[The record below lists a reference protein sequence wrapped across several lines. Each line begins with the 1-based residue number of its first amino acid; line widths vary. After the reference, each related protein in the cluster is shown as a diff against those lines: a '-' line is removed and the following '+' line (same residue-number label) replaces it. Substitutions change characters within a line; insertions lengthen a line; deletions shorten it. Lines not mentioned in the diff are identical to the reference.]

1 MVQNNLKKYI
11 NDFFAGLTLYD
22 DYKNGHHYKDLLK
35 ASIDVFLEHENTYNA
50 YEIYE
55 TFFMIYQITSED
67 KSEELK
73 NVGNSVSEA
82 NTLLKLVRI
91 MRDYE
96 ENTGDLIE
104 KQRDHFIHSVNV
116 FILGLAIFS
125 QNVKYRDAMAKYI
138 KKSKYKKYY
147 RFDDGT
153 LSREEFLYRWGIAA
167 LFHDI
172 GYPVE
177 IIGKQLTKFIN
188 DGIQSISDDY
198 SVQTAIDFKNF
209 NEFNSIVKI
218 DPHFTNIYREDYSNA
233 NFMDMFKPTDIMA
246 HKISEDLGV
255 NPYELADHLDNFIYY
270 MGDKGF
276 VDHGYFSAI
285 LVLNS
290 YGSLMQ
296 KHYAPLYVAVKER
309 EEELLKLGNA
319 DEEELKRIEEEKDK
333 IVEKY
338 SYFFYPVVDSASAIL
353 LHNYYRNA
361 MQNDFGQKQLEPS
374 KSPIAYLL
382 ILCDELQE
390 WNRRPIGIKDKKK
403 SHVNEIDIEITN
415 DKFEVDYIIKHGSI
429 GLGFSE
435 EKESFLR
442 SLLNIKAIFRK
453 FDVYTDVELD
463 LESPM
468 TKVIPSETEVPDVLL
483 RNIERIARKIH
494 ENYNKIE
501 EAKGKETT
509 PFDELSPIYKKSNV
523 RQAKSYP
530 RKLNI
535 IGCEMAAIS
544 DERPA
549 HNFTDDEIEDLAILE
564 HKDWCD
570 EKRNTGYISHHE
582 AFNPELVSEE
592 DLISREEFLRF
603 DEANKEE
610 KDRNPDIEPIFK
622 DDDRRIHP
630 NLVDWDDLNEET
642 KDKDRDP
649 VRQMPDILED
659 LGLKIVKTKLRLLT
673 LEMHKLFKDEYG
685 SLKDVPSFEEL
696 DEATK
701 YSNYKQ
707 TTFLI
712 KILAE
717 NNYKIVSKEVN
728 GKAVHEFTDDE
739 VEYFAQREHNAWYR
753 RKVNLGWNRGPRDV
767 ENKTNP
773 NIAHWDELDFDT
785 KEANMFTFIK
795 LPESC
800 DKVGLKIIRG

>member
-1 MVQNNLKKYI
+1 MAQNKNGLKSYI
-11 NDFFAGLTLYD
+11 DDFFKDLVLYD
-22 DYKNGHHYKDLLK
+22 DYKNGHRYKDLLK
-35 ASIDVFLEHENTYNA
+35 ASIDVFLEHENTYTA

-67 KSEELK
+67 KSEEL
-73 NVGNSVSEA
+73 NANSQLVSES
-82 NTLLKLVRI
+82 NTLIKLVRI
-91 MRDYE
+91 MKDYE
-96 ENTGDLIE
+96 DNTGKLIE

-116 FILGLAIFS
+116 FILGLAIYS
-125 QNVKYRDAMAKYI
+125 QNRKYRETFVKYV
-138 KKSKYKKYY
+138 KKSKYNKYY
-147 RFDDGT
+147 KLDDGS

-177 IIGKQLTKFIN
+177 IIGKQLTKFID

-198 SVQTAIDFKNF
+198 DVKTAIDFKNF
-209 NEFNSIVKI
+209 NQFNSIVKV
-218 DPHFTNIYREDYSNA
+218 DPHFTDIYRQDFPQT
-233 NFMDMFKPTDIMA
+233 NFLDLYKPTDIMA
-246 HKISEDLGV
+246 HKISDDLGV
-255 NPYELADHLDNFIYY
+255 NPYDLAEHLDNFIYY

-276 VDHGYFSAI
+276 VDHGFFSSI

-296 KHYAPLYVAVKER
+296 KFYH
-309 EEELLKLGNA
+309 NFC
-319 DEEELKRIEEEKDK
+319 
-333 IVEKY
+333 EKY
-338 SYFFYPVVDSASAIL
+338 VYFFYPIVDSASAIL

-390 WNRRPIGIKDKKK
+390 WNRRPIGIKDKAR
-403 SHVNEIDIEITN
+403 SHVNEINIEISD

-435 EKESFLR
+435 EKESFLK
-442 SLLNIKAIFRK
+442 SLLNIKALFRK

-468 TKVIPSETEVPDVLL
+468 KKVIPSETETPDVLI
-483 RNIERIARKIH
+483 RNIEKIAEKIH
-494 ENYNKIE
+494 ENYSAIE
-501 EAKGKETT
+501 AAKGKEVT
-509 PFDELSPIYKKSNV
+509 PYKDLLPHYKKSNV

-530 RKLNI
+530 HKLNI
-535 IGCEMAAIS
+535 IGCEMVPIS
-544 DERPA
+544 DEREA
-549 HNFTDDEIEDLAILE
+549 HVFSPGEIEDLAILE
-564 HKDWCD
+564 HKDWCE
-570 EKRNTGYISHHE
+570 EKLNTGWISHIDAYDE
-582 AFNPELVSEE
+582 EIMGEGNTISEGDFIRFEQANYEEE
-592 DLISREEFLRF
+592 DRTV
-603 DEANKEE
+603 
-610 KDRNPDIEPIFK
+610 EPIFK
-622 DDDRRIHP
+622 DEERHIHP

-649 VRQMPDILED
+649 VRQMPEILES

-685 SLKDVPSFEEL
+685 SLADVPDFEQL

-707 TTFLI
+707 TTFLV

-717 NNYKIVSKEVN
+717 NKYKIVSEELKGE
-728 GKAVHEFTDDE
+728 AVQEFSDDE
-739 VEYFAQREHNAWYR
+739 VEYFAEREHNAWYR
-753 RKVNLGWNRGPRDV
+753 RKVNIGWSKGPRDV

-773 NIAHWDELDFDT
+773 NMAPWNDLDLDT

-800 DKVGLKIIRG
+800 KKVGLKIIKT

>member
-1 MVQNNLKKYI
+1 MVQNNLQKYI
-11 NDFFAGLTLYD
+11 DDFFDGLTLYD
-22 DYKNGHHYKDLLK
+22 DYKNKHNYKDLLK
-35 ASIDVFLEHENTYNA
+35 ASIDVFLKHENTYNA

-67 KSEELK
+67 KSEEL
-73 NVGNSVSEA
+73 NTVSNSVSES
-82 NTLLKLVRI
+82 NTLLKLVKI
-91 MRDYE
+91 MKDYE
-96 ENTGDLIE
+96 ENTGALIE

-116 FILGLAIFS
+116 FLLGLAIFS
-125 QNVKYRDAMAKYI
+125 QNLKFRETMAKYI
-138 KKSKYKKYY
+138 MKSKYEKYY
-147 RFDDGT
+147 KLEDGT

-177 IIGKQLTKFIN
+177 IIGKQLTKFID

-198 SVQTAIDFKNF
+198 SVKTGIDFKNF
-209 NEFNSIVKI
+209 NQFNSIVKE
-218 DPHFTNIYREDYSNA
+218 DPHFSDVYREDFPNA
-233 NFMDMFKPTDIMA
+233 SFLDMYKPTDIMA
-246 HKISEDLGV
+246 HKISVDLGV
-255 NPYELADHLDNFIYY
+255 NPYDLAEHLDNFIYY
-270 MGDKGF
+270 MGDMGF
-276 VDHGYFSAI
+276 VDHGFFSSI

-290 YGSLMQ
+290 YGHLMQ
-296 KHYAPLYVAVKER
+296 KYYGELISNAEDEAEKER
-309 EEELLKLGNA
+309 LIK
-319 DEEELKRIEEEKDK
+319 
-333 IVEKY
+333 KY
-338 SYFFYPVVDSASAIL
+338 TYFFYPVVDSASAIL

-361 MQNDFGQKQLEPS
+361 MQNDFGQTQLEPS

-403 SHVNEIDIEITN
+403 SHVNEINIEITN

-435 EKESFLR
+435 EKESFLK
-442 SLLNIKAIFRK
+442 SLLNIRAIFRK
-453 FDVYTDVELD
+453 FDVYTDVQLD
-463 LESPM
+463 PESPM
-468 TKVIPSETEVPDVLL
+468 TKVIPSETETPDVLL
-483 RNIERIARKIH
+483 RNIEKIARKIH

-509 PFDELSPIYKKSNV
+509 PFDDLLSHYKKSNV

-535 IGCEMAAIS
+535 IGCEMVPVS

-549 HNFTDDEIEDLAILE
+549 HEFTELEIEDLAILE

-570 EKRNTGYISHHE
+570 EKRNTGWISHYE
-582 AFNPELVSEE
+582 AFDDELMSEE
-592 DLISREEFLRF
+592 DLITEDEFIRF
-603 DEANKEE
+603 NEANKEAE
-610 KDRNPDIEPIFK
+610 ERYSNIEPIFK
-622 DDDRRIHP
+622 DEERRIHP
-630 NLVDWDDLNEET
+630 NLVDWDELNDET

-649 VRQMPDILED
+649 VRQMPEILEE

-673 LEMHKLFKDEYG
+673 LEMHNFFKDEYG
-685 SLKDVPSFEEL
+685 SLKDVPKFEEL

-707 TTFLI
+707 TTFLV

-717 NNYKIVSKEVN
+717 NNYKIVSKDAK
-728 GKAVHEFTDDE
+728 GKAIAEFRDDE
-739 VEYFAQREHNAWYR
+739 IEYFAKREHNAWYR
-753 RKVNLGWNRGPRDV
+753 RKVNLGWNRGPRDN
-767 ENKTNP
+767 EAKINP
-773 NIAHWDELDFDT
+773 NIAPWDDLDFDT
-785 KEANMFTFIK
+785 KEANMFTFTK